1 MIKINDKV
9 KVNSPDMIGEWEVI
23 SVYNDSYGIKTA
35 IVRGSGV
42 IVKTDYKSL
51 ISTNLKRKIT

>member
-9 KVNSPDMIGEWEVI
+9 KVNSPDMTGEWKVI

-42 IVKTDYKSL
+42 IVETDYKSL
-51 ISTNLKRKIT
+51 RSIK